1 MQCVGTACDIHTSKK
16 GREETGAFEGLQR
29 VAPAKAHE
37 LKHIHEIEGD
47 WEGEC
52 TVGYFSLLES
62 KSEQQLYEI
71 CARSR
76 PAVKPPE
83 VSQAASQ
90 SGPITASTMLSWI
103 MRLIAAI
110 ARFESQSTSSQTKDT
125 LTGNFLF
132 ASATAR
138 EMAPAD
144 ARPSALELAVGNKT
158 AKFSTAQV

>member
-1 MQCVGTACDIHTSKK
+1 MGS
-16 GREETGAFEGLQR
+16 
-29 VAPAKAHE
+29 
-37 LKHIHEIEGD
+37 
-47 WEGEC
+47 
-52 TVGYFSLLES
+52 TVGYLSLLES

-76 PAVKPPE
+76 AAVKPPE
-83 VSQAASQ
+83 LSQEASQ
-90 SGPITASTMLSWI
+90 SGPINASTMLPWI
-103 MRLIAAI
+103 MRLIAAT
-110 ARFESQSTSSQTKDT
+110 ARFESQSTSAQTNDT

-158 AKFSTAQV
+158 AKFSTAQVAIDC